1 MSENRLGVDHF
12 FGTFSAHQPK
22 LKLTQTALWR
32 WVFFCQIWKQL
43 FNFLDE
49 FLDLFRVFGGV
60 LEYMVTIATS
70 FQYFLEVT
78 SRNNELVQVTFSIFP
93 MCKQDNCFF
102 PDSPA
107 KKSLQVL

>member
-1 MSENRLGVDHF
+1 M
-12 FGTFSAHQPK
+12 
-22 LKLTQTALWR
+22 
-32 WVFFCQIWKQL
+32 

-78 SRNNELVQVTFSIFP
+78 SCNNELVQVTFNIFP
-93 MCKQDNCFF
+93 MCKQDDCFF

-107 KKSLQVL
+107 KKFLQVL